1 MKSFC
6 CADIKFYAIVLIYF
20 RTYFTN
26 IELSLCPL
34 ILYLIRNL
42 FSCLFVSYLVDKS
55 DLLSYFVDLLSR
67 FFTSLVLLDLI
78 SEVSLKEI
86 NRKYGCNRGQ
96 VQSLQ
101 QSAAVY
107 AGQLNK
113 DFHIYLR
120 LWFEV
125 KLRLLCLPSSLNFIL
140 LLASLKLRGLCQ
152 AIILFNS

>member
-1 MKSFC
+1 MPFW
-6 CADIKFYAIVLIYF
+6 FLLTYTFIV
-20 RTYFTN
+20 
-26 IELSLCPL
+26 E
-34 ILYLIRNL
+34 
-42 FSCLFVSYLVDKS
+42 KS
-55 DLLSYFVDLLSR
+55 DLLSYFGDLLSR

-120 LWFEV
+120 LRFEV
-125 KLRLLCLPSSLNFIL
+125 KLRLLLAPPSLNSIL
-140 LLASLKLRGLCQ
+140 LSASLKVRGLCQ
-152 AIILFNS
+152 AIILYNP

>member
-1 MKSFC
+1 MPFW
-6 CADIKFYAIVLIYF
+6 FLL
-20 RTYFTN
+20 TYTF
-26 IELSLCPL
+26 I
-34 ILYLIRNL
+34 
-42 FSCLFVSYLVDKS
+42 VDKS
-55 DLLSYFVDLLSR
+55 DLLSYFGYLLSR

-78 SEVSLKEI
+78 SEVPLKEI

-113 DFHIYLR
+113 DFRIYLR

-125 KLRLLCLPSSLNFIL
+125 KLRLLFSPPSLNSIL
-140 LLASLKLRGLCQ
+140 LLASLKLRGLC
-152 AIILFNS
+152 